1 MDINTM
7 PANTSYTILVHAG
20 SFKDFNKKLLADFPH
35 LKIQSVKN
43 RAVHYYIVH
52 LMEDGVIEYKK
63 ENIYKL
69 PIMAFREEF
78 SNYLFFKNVKGYNN
92 VLRLMCNG
100 KENEN
105 APYDLFQEM
114 LTGFEKYRYANI
126 SEKTKEINYTLKE
139 ITTSVFGKNIME
151 VKVMNDIFECN
162 KIKVEQKEI
171 DFSDI
176 VKKQHLLVGIL

>member
-114 LTGFEKYRYANI
+114 LTGFEK
-126 SEKTKEINYTLKE
+126 
-139 ITTSVFGKNIME
+139 NIME